1 MHYVLKATIFRT
13 SQIFGEIKHQDYID
27 LFKILSNTKKTTNH
41 QVPAHLK
48 TFKRS
53 NSAIF

>member
-27 LFKILSNTKKTTNH
+27 LFKILSNTKKTKNQ
-41 QVPAHLK
+41 QVHTGSLK
-48 TFKRS
+48 NF
-53 NSAIF
+53 